1 MNRLLTI
8 LFIIF
13 FSVFPALSQQ
23 NFIRSFEIPTLS
35 YGEFGFGNIISGVDF
50 DGDGLPEI
58 YTCNTNS
65 VDRPNELIP
74 RLYKFELNPVTFEWD
89 SVWCGV
95 IEGQS
100 QNTWPALAT
109 GDLDKDGKPEIYWAP
124 VNYSPY
130 PEVPRVFVFEYPGDG
145 SDNMGVFDG
154 LGGYT
159 PNASTLLEAG
169 IGVNL
174 RPIVFKIAD
183 PDNDGTDELIFS
195 DRQPRWFYGIV
206 SVDDIPD
213 NGGGLETWTIEAS
226 GQGDTTLAGSMYDVA
241 VINNYVYLFSGSGL
255 IYPIKYDSGNWVT
268 LPALSNVAE
277 EYGSFKGAVTIDL
290 DNDGTDEIVLGGWS
304 SPTKVFVLKQ
314 TGDSLQTFDVSD
326 TLINIQTLNGA
337 AVGDVD
343 ADGHPDFVFG
353 TRGSPA
359 SVPNNAILRVEFQ
372 GGAISDANNYIS
384 SIVDSFL
391 VPEPD
396 GMGGQ
401 LDVISIGNVDGDPAD
416 EIIYTQGYTRGVA
429 DDTTANIAILDLQ
442 FTPVSVDKETDLVP
456 DQFYLG
462 QNFPNPFNP
471 STQIKFG
478 ITEAVNVDLRV
489 YDILGSEVSVILNNE
504 FLSAGAYNV
513 KFDASKLASGVYVY
527 KLTAGSNT
535 ISKKMQFL
543 K

>member
-65 VDRPNELIP
+65 VNRDNELIP
-74 RLYKFELNPVTFEWD
+74 RLYKFELNPVTSEWD

-100 QNTWPALAT
+100 QNTWPALAS
-109 GDLDKDGKPEIYWAP
+109 GDLDKDGKSEIYWSP
-124 VNYSPY
+124 VNFEPY

-154 LGGYT
+154 LGGYI
-159 PNASTLLEAG
+159 PNATTLLEAG

-183 PDNDGTDELIFS
+183 PDNDGIDELIFA
-195 DRQPRWFYGIV
+195 DRAPRWFYGVV

-213 NGGGLETWTIEAS
+213 NGGGLETWTIETS
-226 GQGDTTLAGSMYDVA
+226 GQSDTTLAGSMYDVA

-255 IYPIKYDSGNWVT
+255 IYPIKYDGGNWIT
-268 LPALSNVAE
+268 LPALNNVAE

-304 SPTKVFVLKQ
+304 SPTKIFVLKQ
-314 TGDSLQTFDVSD
+314 NGDALQTFDVSD

-372 GGAISDANNYIS
+372 GGDISDANNYIS

-513 KFDASKLASGVYVY
+513 KFDGSKLASGVYVY

-535 ISKKMQFL
+535 ISKKMQLL

>member
-65 VDRPNELIP
+65 VNRDNELIP
-74 RLYKFELNPVTFEWD
+74 RLYKFELNPVTSEWD

-100 QNTWPALAT
+100 QNTWPALAS
-109 GDLDKDGKPEIYWAP
+109 GDLDKDGKSEIYWSP
-124 VNYSPY
+124 VNFEPY

-154 LGGYT
+154 LGGYI
-159 PNASTLLEAG
+159 PNATTLLEAG

-183 PDNDGTDELIFS
+183 PDNDGIDELIFA
-195 DRQPRWFYGIV
+195 DRAPRWFYGVV

-213 NGGGLETWTIEAS
+213 NGGGLETWTIETS
-226 GQGDTTLAGSMYDVA
+226 GQSDTTLAGSMYDVA

-255 IYPIKYDSGNWVT
+255 IYPIKYDGGNWIT
-268 LPALSNVAE
+268 LPALNNVAE

-314 TGDSLQTFDVSD
+314 NGDALQTFDVSD

-359 SVPNNAILRVEFQ
+359 SVPNNAVLRVEFQ
-372 GGAISDANNYIS
+372 GGDISDANNYIS

-535 ISKKMQFL
+535 ISKKMQLL